1 MLIKSERFV
10 QDFLEKSIK
19 LKLNYNAP
27 LIWRGSY
34 KNKPIGS
41 FITDID
47 LAQNVYL
54 PKPIPS
60 LYHNFVYRIYSTILN
75 ARKENFIFLRLSC
88 GTYNEFKLPWNIDDK
103 GGCDYSVER
112 TELWLKKISK
122 IIPKNVYES
131 INKKLNGDISI
142 DTLYEVR
149 AELRDYSEILWDIED
164 LWWGEKTF
172 RGVRYSLVDLM
183 REGHITIIRYLYK
196 YGDDFCGI
204 DFSLVDRKYIKQPN
218 VLSEYYTH
226 NSYKIFKSLK
236 WYVKKEYFQEYV
248 QYLNSMEKL
257 PALLNKFSLYDTAKK
272 FKVLTEGELSL
283 ISKDLKGYDKQNLKQ
298 KLNKKAEK
306 GIELFKNKIIDSFV
320 DTFQKY
326 LERAEQGRVKI
337 SKLVLMEREIKGY
350 KCPFFSLN
358 LEMFNTLYTI
368 SKNYFIDFSLLCN
381 CITKVSEK
389 YGIEPYLLI
398 YSIFNP
404 DIQISVFEDEY
415 YIGEKSFGEDL
426 KKAQL
431 YLFAKK

>member
-1 MLIKSERFV
+1 MLIKTHMFV
-10 QDFLEKSIK
+10 QDFLQKSLA

-47 LAQNVYL
+47 LAQNIYL
-54 PKPIPS
+54 PKPIPT
-60 LYHNFVYRIYSTILN
+60 LYYNFVHNIYSTILN
-75 ARKENFIFLRLSC
+75 ARRENFIFLRLSC
-88 GTYNEFKLPWNIDDK
+88 GTYEEFKLPWSIDDR
-103 GGCDYSVER
+103 GGCDYSTLK

-122 IIPKNVYES
+122 IIPKNTWEN

-164 LWWGEKTF
+164 LWLGEKTV
-172 RGVRYSLVDLM
+172 RGVKYNLIDLM
-183 REGHITIIRYLYK
+183 RKGHITIIRYLYK

-236 WYVKKEYFQEYV
+236 WYVKKEYFAEYI

-257 PALLNKFSLYDTAKK
+257 PALLNKFSLYETAKK

-283 ISKDLKGYDKQNLKQ
+283 ISKDLQGYDKQSLKQ
-298 KLNKKAEK
+298 KLNKKSEK

-320 DTFQKY
+320 DTFKKY
-326 LERAEQGRVKI
+326 LERAKQGRVKI
-337 SKLVLMEREIKGY
+337 SKSVLNDREMKGY

-358 LEMFNTLYTI
+358 LELFDTLYTI
-368 SKNYFIDFSLLCN
+368 SKNYFIDFTLLCN

-389 YGIEPYLLI
+389 YDIEPYLLI

-404 DIQISVFEDEY
+404 NIQISVFGDEY
-415 YIGEKSFGEDL
+415 YIGEKSFKNDL
-426 KKAQL
+426 RKAQL
-431 YLFAKK
+431 YLFRKK